1 MFADSQRDTMPN
13 QPLVKMMFGSH
24 VYGTNLP
31 TSDRDFKGVFIP
43 DAQELVMQRAA
54 KHIRNST
61 KKDDSKRNT
70 SADVDDEL
78 YSFQTYMELIRQ
90 GQTVALDMLFTPER
104 FYCSDVPVSPF
115 WQEIVDNRQ
124 KLIHKG
130 TNAFVGY
137 TKAQAAKYGHK
148 GDRLSALNF
157 FMDAMK
163 EWDGHRELGEYS
175 AELDA
180 LVVKANSKEVEFVRI
195 PTPNGSSGEM
205 KDMPHLSLANKKVGY
220 TCTVDYARQVWQLA
234 LDKYGHR
241 AKLAESNDGVD
252 WKATMHAVRI
262 AAEAKELLETGW
274 ITFPRP
280 EAKLL
285 LAIRTGQIPYKEVEE
300 RIERG
305 LTEINDAELRS
316 TLASKPNYTYMDE
329 LVSNAHW
336 KAITDQLLNSRQQ

>member
-1 MFADSQRDTMPN
+1 MN

-43 DAQELVMQRAA
+43 DAQDLVMQRAS

-61 KKDDSKRNT
+61 KTDDSKRNT
-70 SADVDDEL
+70 AEDVDDEL
-78 YSFQTYMELIRQ
+78 FSFQTYMELIRQ

-104 FYCSDVPVSPF
+104 FYCDDVSVSPR
-115 WQEIVDNRQ
+115 WREIVENRD

-148 GDRLSALNF
+148 GDRLAALNL
-157 FMDAMK
+157 FMGAMK
-163 EWDGHRELGEYS
+163 DWDSHRELGDY
-175 AELDA
+175 ANELA
-180 LVVKANSKEVEFVRI
+180 TLVKAADSKEAEIVFI
-195 PTPNGSSGEM
+195 PTPNGPEGEM
-205 KDMPHLSLANKKVGY
+205 RDMPHLSLANKKVGY
-220 TCTVDYARQVWQLA
+220 TCTVGYTRQVYQLA

-241 AKLAESNDGVD
+241 ARLAESNDGID

-262 AAEAKELLETGW
+262 AAEARELLLTGQ

-280 EAKLL
+280 EAERLIQ
-285 LAIRTGQIPYKEVEE
+285 IRTGQVRYKEVEE
-300 RIERG
+300 LIEKG
-305 LTEINDAELRS
+305 LTDIKDAEINSILP
-316 TLASKPNYTYMDE
+316 SKPNYTLMDE

-336 KAITDQLLNSRQQ
+336 SAIKSHSPFDRR

>member
-1 MFADSQRDTMPN
+1 MN

-31 TSDRDFKGVFIP
+31 TSDKDFKGVFIP

-78 YSFQTYMELIRQ
+78 FSFQTYMELIRQ
-90 GQTVALDMLFTPER
+90 GQTVALDMLFTPEKY
-104 FYCSDVPVSPF
+104 YCWEDGVDDR
-115 WQEIVDNRQ
+115 WIEIVHNADR
-124 KLIHKG
+124 LIHKG

-148 GDRLSALNF
+148 GDRLSALNL

-163 EWDGHRELGEYS
+163 DWNGHKELGDYTSEI
-175 AELDA
+175 AA
-180 LVVKANSKEVEFVRI
+180 LVQGAASKEVEIIYI

-220 TCTVDYARQVWQLA
+220 TCSVDYARQVWQLA
-234 LDKYGHR
+234 LDKYGYR
-241 AKLAESNDGVD
+241 AKLAESNDGID

-262 AAEAKELLETGW
+262 AAEAKELLLTGK

-280 EAKLL
+280 EAELL
-285 LAIRTGQIPYKEVEE
+285 LKIRTGRIPYKEVELL
-300 RIERG
+300 IEDG
-305 LTEINDAELRS
+305 LTGIKDAEQRS
-316 TLASKPNYTYMDE
+316 TLSDKPNHAYMDE

-336 KAITDQLLNSRQQ
+336 SVITADKLRIGR

>member
-1 MFADSQRDTMPN
+1 MSN

-24 VYGTNLP
+24 VYGTSLP
-31 TSDRDFKGVFIP
+31 TSDKDFKGVFLP
-43 DAQELVMQRAA
+43 DAQELVMQRAS

-61 KKDDSKRNT
+61 KKDDSRRNT
-70 SADVDDEL
+70 AEDVDDEL
-78 YSFQTYMELIRQ
+78 FSFQTYMELIRQ
-90 GQTVALDMLFTPER
+90 GQTVALDMLFTPTSY
-104 FYCSDVPVSPF
+104 YCSDVPVSKF
-115 WQEIVDNRQ
+115 WQEIVDNRD

-148 GDRLSALNF
+148 GDRLSALNL
-157 FMDAMK
+157 FMSMAKD
-163 EWDGHRELGEYS
+163 WDGHKEMRAYSSEL
-175 AELDA
+175 
-180 LVVKANSKEVEFVRI
+180 VTFVQTANSKEAEIVLI

-220 TCTVDYARQVWQLA
+220 SCTVDYARQVYQLA

-241 AKLAESNDGVD
+241 ARLAESNDGID

-262 AAEAKELLETGW
+262 AAEAKELLLTGR

-280 EAKLL
+280 EAELL
-285 LAIRTGQIPYKEVEE
+285 LAIRQGLLPYKEVEAL
-300 RIERG
+300 IDNG
-305 LTEINDAELRS
+305 LCAIQAAEQCSALPD
-316 TLASKPNYTYMDE
+316 KPNYPYMDE

-336 KAITDQLLNSRQQ
+336 SAITDKLHNSGDK

>member
-1 MFADSQRDTMPN
+1 MPN
-13 QPLVKMMFGSH
+13 QTLVKMMFGSH

-31 TSDRDFKGVFIP
+31 TSDRDYKGVFIP

-70 SADVDDEL
+70 AEDVDDEL
-78 YSFQTYMELIRQ
+78 FSFQTYMELIRQ

-104 FYCSDVPVSPF
+104 FYCSDVPVHSR
-115 WQEIVDNRQ
+115 WLEIVANRDH
-124 KLIHKG
+124 LIHKG

-148 GDRLSALNF
+148 GDRLAALNL
-157 FMDAMK
+157 FMNAMK
-163 EWDGHRELGEYS
+163 DWDGHRELGEYT
-175 AELDA
+175 AELGK
-180 LVVKANSKEVEFVRI
+180 LVVEANSKEAEIVRI

-205 KDMPHLSLANKKVGY
+205 REMSHLSLANKKVGY
-220 TCTVDYARQVWQLA
+220 TCTVDYARQVYKLA

-241 AKLAESNDGVD
+241 ARLAETNDGID

-262 AAEAKELLETGW
+262 AAEAKELLLTGF

-280 EAKLL
+280 EAELL
-285 LAIRTGQIPYKEVEE
+285 VKIRTGQIPYKEVEALVE
-300 RIERG
+300 KGLSDIE
-305 LTEINDAELRS
+305 DAEKKS
-316 TLASKPNYTYMDE
+316 VLADKPNYKLMDE

-336 KAITDQLLNSRQQ
+336 SAIRRAVADSA

>member
-1 MFADSQRDTMPN
+1 MAN
-13 QPLVKMMFGSH
+13 QPLVKMQFGSH

-31 TSDRDFKGVFIP
+31 TSDKDFKGVFIP
-43 DAQELVMQRAA
+43 DAQDLVMQRAS

-70 SADVDDEL
+70 AEDVDDEL
-78 YSFQTYMELIRQ
+78 FSFQTYMELIRQ
-90 GQTVALDMLFTPER
+90 GQTVALDMLFTPMR
-104 FYCSDVPVSPF
+104 FYCDDITVSHF
-115 WQEIVDNRQ
+115 WYEIINNRD

-148 GDRLSALNF
+148 GDRLAALNL
-157 FMDAMK
+157 FMNAMK
-163 EWDGHRELGEYS
+163 GWNGHYELGEY
-175 AELDA
+175 ADELA
-180 LVVKANSKEVEFVRI
+180 TLVKAAASKEAEIVFI

-205 KDMPHLSLANKKVGY
+205 KDLPHLQLANKKVGY
-220 TCTVDYARQVWQLA
+220 TCTVDYARQVYQLA

-241 AKLAESNDGVD
+241 ARLAESNDGID

-262 AAEAKELLETGW
+262 AAEAKELLLTGQ

-280 EAKLL
+280 EAELL
-285 LAIRTGQIPYKEVEE
+285 VKIRTGQIPYKEVEALVDQ
-300 RIERG
+300 G
-305 LTEINDAELRS
+305 LEDIKDAELRS
-316 TLASKPNYTYMDE
+316 TLSDKPNHTLMDE

-336 KAITDQLLNSRQQ
+336 YAIRTHSPLNRR

>member
-1 MFADSQRDTMPN
+1 MN
-13 QPLVKMMFGSH
+13 QPLVKMMFGSQ

-78 YSFQTYMELIRQ
+78 FSFQTYMELIRQ

-104 FYCSDVPVSPF
+104 FYCSDVPVSLF

-148 GDRLSALNF
+148 GDRLSALNL
-157 FMDAMK
+157 FMNVSKD
-163 EWDGHRELGEYS
+163 WNGHKELGEY
-175 AELDA
+175 EWTIKTIVEQLG
-180 LVVKANSKEVEFVRI
+180 SKEAEIVSI
-195 PTPNGSSGEM
+195 PAPNGSSGEM
-205 KDMPHLSLANKKVGY
+205 KDLLHLSLANKKVGF
-220 TCTVDYARQVWQLA
+220 TCTVDYARQVWKLA

-262 AAEAKELLETGW
+262 ASEAEELLLTGA

-280 EAKLL
+280 EAELL
-285 LAIRTGQIPYKEVEE
+285 VKIRTGQIPYKEVEQY
-300 RIERG
+300 IEDG
-305 LTEINDAELRS
+305 LVKIKDAELRS
-316 TLASKPNYTYMDE
+316 TLSDKPNFSLMDE

-336 KAITDQLLNSRQQ
+336 SAIKSHSPLNRR